1 MLGILI
7 SEADSASVTIEH
19 ALKRIAPWEQ
29 ARSDA
34 PAGAGGGSYYTLGGP
49 DPVEMRSF
57 EALHLNLERPAEA
70 FSERPSLL
78 VFASRH
84 AGQTGPLLTAHTP
97 GNFGDADY
105 GGEPRSLPAAAP
117 AALGVLRNALGELAP
132 ERYEVGMECTHH
144 GPTDVGCPSLFAE
157 LGSSENEWTD
167 PVGAAALAEAILEL
181 RGVEPTADRSLLGLG
196 GGHYTHRFER
206 LVVDTDWRVG
216 HVAADW
222 AIEELGELR
231 AHPDLLER
239 AFDASDTRR
248 VLLDGDAD
256 TTGVRAWLDDH
267 GYEAVS
273 ETWLR
278 ETSGVPG
285 ALVGAVEAELGA
297 VETGT
302 RFGERTTPAAEW
314 VDTELPAELLQECTN
329 IDIDR
334 TRALVARNTVAFDT
348 TEGGTIPTSDVL
360 AGEGAR
366 QEIVAGCLAI
376 LRERYDA
383 VEGEADGDR
392 VVVRIERF
400 DAEKAQTLGVPEG
413 PAFGRLAAGE
423 PIEVDGR
430 EIEPAAV
437 RTLEEREFDL

>member
-1 MLGILI
+1 MGGAAVAEGIL
-7 SEADSASVTIEH
+7 
-19 ALKRIAPWEQ
+19 
-29 ARSDA
+29 
-34 PAGAGGGSYYTLGGP
+34 
-49 DPVEMRSF
+49 
-57 EALHLNLERPAEA
+57 
-70 FSERPSLL
+70 
-78 VFASRH
+78 
-84 AGQTGPLLTAHTP
+84 
-97 GNFGDADY
+97 
-105 GGEPRSLPAAAP
+105 
-117 AALGVLRNALGELAP
+117 
-132 ERYEVGMECTHH
+132 EV
-144 GPTDVGCPSLFAE
+144 
-157 LGSSENEWTD
+157 
-167 PVGAAALAEAILEL
+167 
-181 RGVEPTADRSLLGLG
+181 RGVEETADRRRMGRG
-196 GGHYTHRFER
+196 GGEDTNEFER
-206 LVVDTDWRVG
+206 LVVDTDWSVG

-239 AFDASDTRR
+239 AFDATDTRR

-285 ALVGAVEAELGA
+285 ALVGAVEAALGP

-314 VDTELPAELLQECTN
+314 VEQDLPAELLQECTN

-334 TRALVARNTVAFDT
+334 TRALVARHTVAFDT
-348 TEGGTIPTSDVL
+348 TEGGTIPTADVV

-383 VEGEADGDR
+383 VEGKADGDR
-392 VVVRIERF
+392 VVVRIQRF

-430 EIEPAAV
+430 AIEPGAV
-437 RTLEEREFDL
+437 RTTEEREFDL